1 MSKKNEVGK
10 PLAQYENILQVYM
23 EKGKDAIP
31 STVNADRLRMNAL
44 MAITEDKKLMEEA
57 VKQPMKMA
65 QFVYN
70 ATLQGLDLLNR
81 EAYILNYGGKLQM
94 VLDYKAEQK
103 LALQYSV
110 KPIKQI
116 LSNVVK
122 ANDQHKF
129 NEEGHFIHKYDPFI
143 SDEDRGKV
151 IGAYCTIHY
160 MDGTRE
166 DTFINNDEIQK
177 VKDVSPSSKSSFSPW
192 NKWEDSMIRKTVI
205 KKAMKNVYLD
215 FESTE
220 QQMAYIE
227 SNQDV
232 QFQNNRETTQEYEDV
247 DVFDFVDG
255 DYTEEPEE
263 ETALEEIVIDLG

>member
-1 MSKKNEVGK
+1 MSKNEVRK
-10 PLAQYENILQVYM
+10 PLAAYENTLEVFM
-23 EKGKDAIP
+23 EKGKGAIP
-31 STVNADRLRMNAL
+31 ENVNADRLKMNAL
-44 MAITEDKKLMEEA
+44 MAITEDSKLMQEA
-57 VKQPMKMA
+57 VKQPQKIA

-70 ATLQGLDLLNR
+70 AVLQGLDLLNR

-94 VLDYKAEQK
+94 VLDYKAEKK

-122 ANDQHKF
+122 ANDDYMF
-129 NEEGHFIHKYDPFI
+129 NDEGHFIHKYSPFD
-143 SDEDRGKV
+143 SDKERGAV
-151 IGAYCTIHY
+151 VGAYCTIHY
-160 MDGTRE
+160 EDGTRE

-192 NKWEDSMIRKTVI
+192 QKWEDSMINKTVI

-215 FESTE
+215 FENTE
-220 QQMAYIE
+220 QQKAYIE

-232 QFQNNRETTQEYEDV
+232 QFENDRKTSQEYEEV
-247 DVFDFVDG
+247 EAFDFIDVEAVDNETG
-255 DYTEEPEE
+255 EVEEV
-263 ETALEEIVIDLG
+263 IVEFD